1 MPQGLSTLKIPFPER
16 LLRKTFM
23 TCPKSIV
30 SIKLK
35 FFAIIVYRALQPRIF
50 KKTKKRKKKKTTKP
64 EELAYDCE
72 TLTQT
77 VSSSLS

>member
-50 KKTKKRKKKKTTKP
+50 KKKRKERKRKQQNQKNLHTTVR
-64 EELAYDCE
+64 L
-72 TLTQT
+72 
-77 VSSSLS
+77 